1 MHRVARWTGL
11 AVAALSLGFVA
22 MPTGRYLLRGAWEEG
37 KILLRRRPIP
47 RVIADTATDAATRAR
62 LKLVLDARTFAA
74 RDLGLHAE
82 ESFTTYTQLD
92 HDTLVLVVSAAPKDQ
107 LVPYTWWFP
116 IVGRVPYKGFFDF
129 SAALGLAAQLQKRG
143 MDTYVRPAS
152 ALSTLGWFNDPLLST
167 TLELDTLSLANTVMH
182 ELTHNTV
189 FVPSQVTFNE
199 SLASFVGGRGAVAFF
214 RARGSTAA
222 AARAERRWEDEKLMA
237 SFWSAAQHAID
248 SAFTAHPD
256 DQGARLAS
264 RDTVYARLRRVLLDD
279 LAPTM
284 RSYPRSALER
294 IPLDNASLL
303 AHKVYAADLWLF
315 DEVLARNHGD
325 LRKSIA
331 VIARVAR
338 DAKDPFAVLRSWLE
352 TSGPALTP

>member
-1 MHRVARWTGL
+1 MFRWVGL
-11 AVAALSLGFVA
+11 AIVALSVTFIA

-47 RVIADTATDAATRAR
+47 RVIADTATDVATRSR
-62 LKLVLDARTFAA
+62 LQLVLDARTFAA
-74 RDLGLHAE
+74 RDLALRAG
-82 ESFTTYTQLD
+82 ESFTTYTPLE
-92 HDTLVLVVSAAPKDQ
+92 HDTLVLVVSAAPRDR
-107 LVPYTWWFP
+107 LVSYTWWFP

-129 SAALGLAAQLQKRG
+129 HGALALAEQLQKQS

-167 TLELDTLSLANTVMH
+167 TLELDTLSLANTVIH

-214 RARGSTAA
+214 RARGSTVAA
-222 AARAERRWEDEKLMA
+222 TRAERRWEDEKLMA
-237 SFWSAAQHAID
+237 SFWSAAQRAID
-248 SAFTAHPD
+248 SAFAAHPD
-256 DQGARLAS
+256 DQAARLTA
-264 RDTVYARLRRVLLDD
+264 RDTVYAHLRRVLMDD
-279 LAPTM
+279 LAPSM
-284 RSYPRSALER
+284 RTYSPKSLER

-315 DEVLARNHGD
+315 DEVLTRNRGD
-325 LRKSIA
+325 LRRSVA
-331 VIARVAR
+331 VIARIAR
-338 DAKDPFAVLRSWLE
+338 GAKDPFAALHAWLE
-352 TSGPALTP
+352 TSGPSLTP